1 LEADYWNPFYL
12 DGRSNFN
19 RAPNSFLVQVLKGK
33 TAGTALDYAM
43 GEGRSA
49 IYLASLG
56 WSVSGFDPADAAVAL
71 AQKCAEELELTL
83 KTSAVRDSEYDF
95 GKDHFDLI
103 VFIWSMPL
111 VPVGKVVVALKP
123 GGIVVMECATHF
135 AGRNGMLKIFDAL
148 KIVHYEVVSIKADFD
163 NRTET

>member
-1 LEADYWNPFYL
+1 
-12 DGRSNFN
+12 
-19 RAPNSFLVQVLKGK
+19 
-33 TAGTALDYAM
+33 M
-43 GEGRSA
+43 
-49 IYLASLG
+49 
-56 WSVSGFDPADAAVAL
+56 
-71 AQKCAEELELTL
+71 